1 MITTLI
7 TAYINIL
14 QASVSLLTTTFQM
27 VYQAI
32 KPTITIP
39 LGEKLSFKVSD
50 NTEALNKTVDY
61 CQEKMVNTLKRIE
74 EKLKHDMTIK
84 ELVIS
89 KHD

>member
-14 QASVSLLTTTFQM
+14 KASVSLLTTTFQM
-27 VYQAI
+27 VYQAV

-39 LGEKLSFKVSD
+39 LGEKLNFNVSD

-61 CQEKMVNTLKRIE
+61 YQEKMVNTLKRIE
-74 EKLKHDMTIK
+74 EKLKNEMTIK
-84 ELVIS
+84 ELVIA
-89 KHD
+89 KND

>member
-14 QASVSLLTTTFQM
+14 KASVSLLTTTFQM
-27 VYQAI
+27 AYQAI

-39 LGEKLSFKVSD
+39 LGEKLNFNVSD

-61 CQEKMVNTLKRIE
+61 YQEKMVNTLKRIE
-74 EKLKHDMTIK
+74 EKLKHEMTVK
-84 ELVIS
+84 ELVIT
-89 KHD
+89 KKD